1 MESAKEDVQDAG
13 VEKTKRAEDATDA
26 TPKGLSAIFDRKP
39 VEHRAALPQPAPVTD
54 MWFEFCMLLTLLVEI
69 EREKALS
76 YFSIPFTCGSTLG
89 GNVATS
95 KISGMVWL

>member
-54 MWFEFCMLLTLLVEI
+54 M
-69 EREKALS
+69 
-76 YFSIPFTCGSTLG
+76 
-89 GNVATS
+89 
-95 KISGMVWL
+95 